1 MSGVRFG
8 QARIS
13 EAPGFHP
20 GEYPG
25 LDPFAPGLNVIWGP
39 NGTGKTTLANA
50 LRGLLWKDR
59 REGLRA
65 SAALVFQEGPW
76 TAARDGRELTFRDET
91 RGLAATVPPWGQ
103 EGTAEQ
109 YWFSLHDLLSSA
121 SDGETFRRQVEIQ
134 LDGGIS
140 LEAAQEAAGGAAR
153 PIHEGHA
160 TFTHFAAAENA
171 FKAKRKEMDD
181 NRDLERQLAEQRA
194 LHEKACLAAE
204 DLAPV
209 QKRLALLRD
218 RARLQDLERTLAAF
232 PGAMPRLGATDPDT
246 AAALEDQTAAGK
258 AARLRLEGDRDAKA
272 ASLRTIPVP
281 PHLHGDAAGPDNLE
295 PLVAGLEGALEGHR
309 AAEALRIGREGA
321 EKGWREQ
328 HAWLFGGDPETRGL
342 EQALGHLRTLAE
354 DCEPRRTALD
364 AAQRFH
370 DLLPAEAPDPGRRER
385 LGTARTRLE
394 DWLQAEGEAQVRRL
408 VPPAL
413 VFGALALALGAL
425 LLAAWGTPA
434 ARIGAGIL
442 FLAAAAVPLSRLA
455 GSGAG
460 LEGLQASALAALEP
474 FSAQRPAAWTRKDVL
489 ASLERLAAEAGRLD
503 AALEL
508 KARRDEARQRLDA
521 AREAFEAWTAR
532 WKDAVAALGLSPSD
546 PALGRSPFFHFAQS
560 LRDWTLAIADLE
572 AARSAEAAARLRLD
586 GAEAALRASLAQ
598 GGFAV
603 LPAEPA
609 ALAARAREILAGWRR
624 ASALLAEVEEISGR
638 IAAHQDQERTLAA
651 RIARFW
657 SDRGYPE
664 PDPQALARD
673 VARIREW
680 NLLTAQVQDLR
691 GRVSGQEADLG
702 PLDPGEDPESLETRR
717 AALEREAAK
726 ATAAFGEIQRIEGRL
741 DSLRKGRDLELRMQ
755 ELAEARNRKRQ
766 AILENMEDLAVT
778 RIVARLQRIAGADQP
793 EVVALAEKWLRRFTG
808 DRCRLHFRREAGFVV
823 HDAAKGRAFNLE
835 ELSSGTRVQLLMA
848 VRLGFI
854 ERTEGAAGARL
865 PVFLDEALANSDD
878 ERSQAIVQA
887 LVEIARDRQ
896 VFYFTARVWELEAI
910 REAAGPQGFNLVS
923 LDQAAL
929 RHAQARAPRT
939 AVAGLRPALPDPALA
954 FEAYVAACGGWEA
967 ELFVPLDRL
976 HISHLFARTEEL
988 HPHVARNRRTL
999 GQLRLGPG
1007 EEDAA
1012 LAARHGLLQ
1021 NAQAYAKR
1029 GRGRPFGPE
1038 DLEAA
1043 AKDLGIKKDV
1053 QYWESLAAAAEAC
1066 GGDAYRFRNLLPTVK
1081 RLGAKGA
1088 ALEDWLELHEHTV
1101 PGAPLDAEAIL
1112 DLLHEANPWL
1122 RVDSDDHAVV
1132 ARYLEAVLRGRTSAA
1147 LDTH

>member
-8 QARIS
+8 QVRIS

-25 LDPFAPGLNVIWGP
+25 LDSFAPGLNVVWGP

-59 REGLRA
+59 RDSLRA
-65 SAALVFQEGPW
+65 SASLVFEEGPW
-76 TAARDGRELTFRDET
+76 TAARSGRELAFRDET
-91 RGLAATVPPWGQ
+91 RGLAATAAPWGQ
-103 EGTAEQ
+103 EGAAEQ
-109 YWFSLHDLLSSA
+109 YWFSLHDLLASA
-121 SDGETFRRQVEIQ
+121 SAGETFARQVEIQ

-160 TFTHFAAAENA
+160 AFTLFSAAESA

-181 NRDLERQLAEQRA
+181 NQDLERQLAEQRA
-194 LHEKACLAAE
+194 IHEKARLAAE
-204 DLAPV
+204 GLAPV
-209 QKRLALLRD
+209 QNKLALLRD
-218 RARLQDLERTLAAF
+218 RARLQELERTLEGF
-232 PGAMPRLGATDPDT
+232 PGAMPRLGATDPDLV
-246 AAALEDQTAAGK
+246 AGLEAQAGEAE
-258 AARLRLEGDRDAKA
+258 AARLRLEGDRDGKA
-272 ASLRTIPVP
+272 AALRSLPLP
-281 PHLHGDAAGPDNLE
+281 AHLHGDAAGPDSLE
-295 PLVAGLEGALEGHR
+295 PLIAALEGALEGHR

-321 EKGWREQ
+321 EKGWRDQ
-328 HAWLFGGDPETRGL
+328 HAWLFQGDPETRGL
-342 EQALGHLRTLAE
+342 EQALGSLRALAE
-354 DCEPRRTALD
+354 DCEPRRTAWD

-394 DWLQAEGEAQVRRL
+394 DWLQAGEAAQARRL
-408 VPPAL
+408 VPPGLLLA
-413 VFGALALALGAL
+413 ALALALGAL
-425 LLAAWGTPA
+425 LLAAWGNPA
-434 ARIGAGIL
+434 GRLGAGIL
-442 FLAAAAVPLSRLA
+442 FLAAAAVPLSRLR
-455 GSGAG
+455 GGAAQ
-460 LEGLQASALAALEP
+460 EGPRASALAALEP
-474 FSAQRPAAWTRKDVL
+474 FPALRPAAWTREGVL

-503 AALEL
+503 AALEM

-521 AREAFEAWTAR
+521 TREAFEAWAAR

-560 LRDWTLAIADLE
+560 LRDWTLALAELE
-572 AARSAEAAARLRLD
+572 AARSAETAARARLD
-586 GAEAALRASLAQ
+586 RADAALRASLAQ
-598 GGFAV
+598 SGFTV
-603 LPAEPA
+603 PPGEPA
-609 ALAARAREILAGWRR
+609 ALAARAREIQDGWRR
-624 ASALLAEVEEISGR
+624 ASALLAEVEEIDRR
-638 IAAHQDQERTLAA
+638 IEVHQDQARALAA

-657 SDRGYPE
+657 SDRGYPA

-673 VARIREW
+673 VARIGEW
-680 NLLTAQVQDLR
+680 NLLVAQARDLR
-691 GRVSGQEADLG
+691 GRVLDQEADLG
-702 PLDPGEDPESLETRR
+702 RLDRGEDAEALEARR

-741 DSLRKGRDLELRMQ
+741 DSLRRGRDLEQRMK
-755 ELAEARNRKRQ
+755 ELAEARHRKRQ

-793 EVVALAEKWLRRFTG
+793 EVVALAETWLRRFTG
-808 DRCRLHFRREAGFVV
+808 DRYRLHFRREAGFVV
-823 HDAAKGRAFNLE
+823 HDAVKGRAFRLE

-854 ERTEGAAGARL
+854 ERTEGPAGARL

-896 VFYFTARVWELEAI
+896 VFYFTARLWELEAI
-910 REAAGPQGFNLVS
+910 RDAAGPQGFNLVS

-929 RHAQARAPRT
+929 RHAQAQAPRK
-939 AVAGLRPALPDPALA
+939 AVAGLRRTLPDPALD
-954 FEAYVAACGGWEA
+954 FEAYAAACGGWEA

-1007 EEDAA
+1007 EEDAT
-1012 LAARHGLLQ
+1012 LAARHGLLL

-1043 AKDLGIKKDV
+1043 ARDLGIKKEV
-1053 QYWESLAAAAEAC
+1053 QYWESLAAAVEAC
-1066 GGDAYRFRNLLPTVK
+1066 GGDAYRFRSLLPTVK
-1081 RLGAKGA
+1081 RLGAKAG
-1088 ALEDWLELHEHTV
+1088 ALEEWLELHEHTV
-1101 PGAPLDAEAIL
+1101 PGEALDATAIL

-1132 ARYLEAVLRGRTSAA
+1132 ARYLDAVLGG
-1147 LDTH
+1147 